1 MYDQEVQ
8 SHALVA
14 EASSVC
20 RAVVVEV
27 DVEEVACHWWPGRR
41 VKWNAICAEMYDT
54 CLVFKN
60 LKPLESGGILA
71 ILLVY

>member
-27 DVEEVACHWWPGRR
+27 DVELEDVACHW
-41 VKWNAICAEMYDT
+41 
-54 CLVFKN
+54 
-60 LKPLESGGILA
+60 
-71 ILLVY
+71 